1 MSSAQT
7 TFLMTRKQFV
17 LIFVI
22 LAVCFVPILIN
33 FGVIGWIVP
42 SAWGIAA
49 ALKGLCK
56 FDFRPAIGFAT
67 YSLVY
72 TAAFYGIARLTDRI
86 IRLVRQGIVRL
97 SIQLIVLA
105 AVFGCSFFRVLTY
118 GSLQGRGGTY
128 TFWGAVNR
136 HFERQHPKPNKA
148 SSAWRIDQISLTG
161 EWYPAVALI
170 GAADSLDDYLG
181 RTEFT
186 SPVITLYLDGTL
198 EDPILPEHRAA
209 YDAVLDTIFARA
221 SAVCLARGITAKRGT
236 GGGGGVEHGAG
247 AEPKLNLLVHFYS
260 NSASGRI
267 TISNMAREP
276 YSWVTYTK
284 YWRDPV
290 KFEKETPF
298 PPLLQQK

>member
-1 MSSAQT
+1 
-7 TFLMTRKQFV
+7 MTPLSRKQFV

-22 LAVCFVPILIN
+22 LVVCFVPILIN
-33 FGVIGWIVP
+33 FGVVCWIVP
-42 SAWGIAA
+42 LAWGIAS
-49 ALKGLCK
+49 ALKEFSQ
-56 FDFRPAIGFAT
+56 FDWNPAIGFT
-67 YSLVY
+67 LYSLVY
-72 TAAFYGIARLTDRI
+72 TTAFYGIARLTDLI
-86 IRLVRQGIVRL
+86 IRRVQRKTLRL
-97 SIQLIVLA
+97 SIQLLVLA
-105 AVFGCSFFRVLTY
+105 TVFSCSFVRVLTY
-118 GSLQGRGGTY
+118 GSIQGRGGTY

-136 HFERQHPKPNKA
+136 YFEKQHPEPKKI
-148 SSAWRIDQISLTG
+148 SSRWRIEQISLTG

-186 SPVITLYLDGTL
+186 SPVITLYLDDTL
-198 EDPILPEHRAA
+198 DDPILPEHRAA

-221 SAVCLARGITAKRGT
+221 SAVCLARGITAKRGIGVS
-236 GGGGGVEHGAG
+236 GGIQHGPS
-247 AEPKLNLLVHFYS
+247 AEANLVLQTHFYD

-298 PPLLQQK
+298 PPLGQK